1 MKRVRFGVVG
11 GGIIGDLHCRNISQ
25 ARSRD
30 FCLSA
35 VCDVCREKAEALGRK
50 YGVPAF
56 SDAQEMYDSGLCD
69 AVLVASPHYWHA
81 PLTIRAARAG
91 LHVLCE
97 KPLAT
102 AVGPA
107 RAMIAECKKHKVA
120 LGGML
125 QQRTRKTLIKMKQLV
140 DRGAIGEV
148 FRVSLIGSNWFRTQA
163 YYDSGEWRGTWDG
176 EGGGVLIN
184 QAPHHLD
191 LFQWI
196 GGMPRR
202 VLGLVAT
209 RAHDIEVEDTANFL
223 CDYGGGKV
231 GYLYVTTAQLPGTE
245 QFVLTGEKGVL
256 IFEGGRLRLG
266 RLPTSIKEYIHTSK
280 EAWADAKHDLKLT
293 WRDVT
298 PKSDSG
304 NGHLQVVKAFA
315 GHLLRG
321 SEMVAPGEEAIK
333 ELELSNAMYLAG
345 FGNKPVELP
354 VDAAAVDRLLARL
367 ERERSTGKGGGLR
380 KRAQRE
386 MRKLLSETRLRR
398 KARRTDRPGR

>member
-1 MKRVRFGVVG
+1 
-11 GGIIGDLHCRNISQ
+11 
-25 ARSRD
+25 
-30 FCLSA
+30 
-35 VCDVCREKAEALGRK
+35 
-50 YGVPAF
+50 
-56 SDAQEMYDSGLCD
+56 
-69 AVLVASPHYWHA
+69 
-81 PLTIRAARAG
+81 
-91 LHVLCE
+91 
-97 KPLAT
+97 
-102 AVGPA
+102 
-107 RAMIAECKKHKVA
+107 
-120 LGGML
+120 
-125 QQRTRKTLIKMKQLV
+125 
-140 DRGAIGEV
+140 
-148 FRVSLIGSNWFRTQA
+148 
-163 YYDSGEWRGTWDG
+163 
-176 EGGGVLIN
+176 
-184 QAPHHLD
+184 
-191 LFQWI
+191 
-196 GGMPRR
+196 MPRR

-266 RLPTSIKEYIHTSK
+266 KLPTSIKEYIHTSK